1 MGGFRIKVIEVDCP
15 IGIDGVRRLK
25 YYVNNNKLYWN
36 SVSNASKYNVYYSQS
51 SSNGPWNLV
60 DSTTDTYTD
69 LTAYSA
75 GTFYFV
81 VIAINNNYVKSS
93 YSSPAYCAIQ
103 SSGGGSGSGGNSDG
117 GNGGGSTSSLPSAP
131 TGLTGSRQGPA
142 MYPYVYLNWNYTSG
156 VDSYIIYHW
165 K

>member
-1 MGGFRIKVIEVDCP
+1 MGHLNSYLVLATLFFSCFVCYIVALIKD
-15 IGIDGVRRLK
+15 LK
-25 YYVNNNKLYWN
+25 TGTLHIFLHQPVLGLQFQDLILNWN

-51 SSNGPWNLV
+51 SSNEPWNLV

-93 YSSPAYCAIQ
+93 YSSPAYCTIQ
-103 SSGGGSGSGGNSDG
+103 SSGGGS
-117 GNGGGSTSSLPSAP
+117 AK
-131 TGLTGSRQGPA
+131 
-142 MYPYVYLNWNYTSG
+142 VYDTKNKKWIN
-156 VDSYIIYHW
+156 
-165 K
+165 

>member
-1 MGGFRIKVIEVDCP
+1 MRHLNSYLVLATLFFSCLVCYIVALIKD
-15 IGIDGVRRLK
+15 LK
-25 YYVNNNKLYWN
+25 TGTLHIFLHQPVLGLQFQDLILNWN

-51 SSNGPWNLV
+51 SSNEPWNLV

-93 YSSPAYCAIQ
+93 YSSPAYCTIQ
-103 SSGGGSGSGGNSDG
+103 SSGGGS
-117 GNGGGSTSSLPSAP
+117 AK
-131 TGLTGSRQGPA
+131 
-142 MYPYVYLNWNYTSG
+142 VYDTKNKKWIN
-156 VDSYIIYHW
+156 
-165 K
+165 

>member
-1 MGGFRIKVIEVDCP
+1 MRHLNSYLVLATLFFSCFVCYIVALIKD
-15 IGIDGVRRLK
+15 LK
-25 YYVNNNKLYWN
+25 TGTLYIFLHQPVLGLQFQDLILNWN

-51 SSNGPWNLV
+51 SSNEPWNLV

-93 YSSPAYCAIQ
+93 YSSPAYCTIQ
-103 SSGGGSGSGGNSDG
+103 SSGGGS
-117 GNGGGSTSSLPSAP
+117 AK
-131 TGLTGSRQGPA
+131 
-142 MYPYVYLNWNYTSG
+142 VYDTKNKKWIN
-156 VDSYIIYHW
+156 
-165 K
+165 

>member
-1 MGGFRIKVIEVDCP
+1 MRHLNSYLVLATLFFSCLVCYIVALIKD
-15 IGIDGVRRLK
+15 LK
-25 YYVNNNKLYWN
+25 TGTLHIFLHQPVLGLQFQDLILNWN

-51 SSNGPWNLV
+51 SSNEPWNLV

-93 YSSPAYCAIQ
+93 YSSTAYCTIQ
-103 SSGGGSGSGGNSDG
+103 SSGGGSGSGSGGENSGG
-117 GNGGGSTSSLPSAP
+117 GN
-131 TGLTGSRQGPA
+131 
-142 MYPYVYLNWNYTSG
+142 
-156 VDSYIIYHW
+156 
-165 K
+165 

>member
-1 MGGFRIKVIEVDCP
+1 MRHLNSYLVLATLFFSCFVCYIVALIKD
-15 IGIDGVRRLK
+15 LK
-25 YYVNNNKLYWN
+25 TGTLHIFLHQPVLGLQFQDLILNWN

-93 YSSPAYCAIQ
+93 YSSPAYCTIQ
-103 SSGGGSGSGGNSDG
+103 SSGGGS
-117 GNGGGSTSSLPSAP
+117 AK
-131 TGLTGSRQGPA
+131 
-142 MYPYVYLNWNYTSG
+142 VYDTKNKKWIN
-156 VDSYIIYHW
+156 
-165 K
+165 

>member
-1 MGGFRIKVIEVDCP
+1 MRHLNSYLVLATLFFSCFVCYIVALIKDLETGTLHIFLHQPVLGLQFQDLI
-15 IGIDGVRRLK
+15 L
-25 YYVNNNKLYWN
+25 NWN

-51 SSNGPWNLV
+51 SSNEPWNLV

-93 YSSPAYCAIQ
+93 YSSPAYCTIQ
-103 SSGGGSGSGGNSDG
+103 SSGGGS
-117 GNGGGSTSSLPSAP
+117 AK
-131 TGLTGSRQGPA
+131 
-142 MYPYVYLNWNYTSG
+142 VYDTKNKKWIN
-156 VDSYIIYHW
+156 
-165 K
+165 

>member
-1 MGGFRIKVIEVDCP
+1 MRHLNSYLVLATLFFWCFVCYIVALIKD
-15 IGIDGVRRLK
+15 LK
-25 YYVNNNKLYWN
+25 TGTLHIFLHQPVLGLQFQDLILNWN

-51 SSNGPWNLV
+51 SSNEPWNLV

-93 YSSPAYCAIQ
+93 YSSPAYCTIQ
-103 SSGGGSGSGGNSDG
+103 SSGGGS
-117 GNGGGSTSSLPSAP
+117 AK
-131 TGLTGSRQGPA
+131 
-142 MYPYVYLNWNYTSG
+142 VYDTKNKKWIN
-156 VDSYIIYHW
+156 
-165 K
+165 

>member
-1 MGGFRIKVIEVDCP
+1 MRHLNSYLVLATLFFSCFVCYIVALIKD
-15 IGIDGVRRLK
+15 LK
-25 YYVNNNKLYWN
+25 TGTLHIFLHQPVLGLQFQDLILKWN

-51 SSNGPWNLV
+51 SSNEPWNLV

-93 YSSPAYCAIQ
+93 YSSPAYCTIQ
-103 SSGGGSGSGGNSDG
+103 SSGGGS
-117 GNGGGSTSSLPSAP
+117 AK
-131 TGLTGSRQGPA
+131 
-142 MYPYVYLNWNYTSG
+142 VYDTKNKKWIN
-156 VDSYIIYHW
+156 
-165 K
+165 

>member
-1 MGGFRIKVIEVDCP
+1 MRPFSFRVFVCYIVALIKD
-15 IGIDGVRRLK
+15 LK
-25 YYVNNNKLYWN
+25 TETLHIFLHQPVLGLQFQDLILNWN

-51 SSNGPWNLV
+51 SSNEPWNLV

-93 YSSPAYCAIQ
+93 YSSTAYCTIQ
-103 SSGGGSGSGGNSDG
+103 SSGGGSGSGSGGENSGG
-117 GNGGGSTSSLPSAP
+117 GN
-131 TGLTGSRQGPA
+131 
-142 MYPYVYLNWNYTSG
+142 
-156 VDSYIIYHW
+156 
-165 K
+165 

>member
-1 MGGFRIKVIEVDCP
+1 MRHLNSYLVLATLFFSCFVCYIVALIKD
-15 IGIDGVRRLK
+15 LK
-25 YYVNNNKLYWN
+25 TGTLHIFLHQPVLGLQFQDLILNWN

-51 SSNGPWNLV
+51 SSNEPWNLV

-93 YSSPAYCAIQ
+93 YSSTAYCTIQ
-103 SSGGGSGSGGNSDG
+103 SSGGGSGSGGENSGG
-117 GNGGGSTSSLPSAP
+117 GN
-131 TGLTGSRQGPA
+131 
-142 MYPYVYLNWNYTSG
+142 
-156 VDSYIIYHW
+156 
-165 K
+165 

>member
-1 MGGFRIKVIEVDCP
+1 MRHLNSYLVLATLFFSCFVCYIVALIKD
-15 IGIDGVRRLK
+15 LK
-25 YYVNNNKLYWN
+25 TGTLHIFLHQPVLGLQFQDLILNWN

-51 SSNGPWNLV
+51 SSNEPWNLV

-93 YSSPAYCAIQ
+93 YSSPAYCTIQ
-103 SSGGGSGSGGNSDG
+103 SSGGGS
-117 GNGGGSTSSLPSAP
+117 AK
-131 TGLTGSRQGPA
+131 
-142 MYPYVYLNWNYTSG
+142 VYDTKNKKWIN
-156 VDSYIIYHW
+156 
-165 K
+165 

>member
-1 MGGFRIKVIEVDCP
+1 MRHLNSYLVLATLFFSCLVCYIVALIKD
-15 IGIDGVRRLK
+15 LK
-25 YYVNNNKLYWN
+25 TGTLHIFLHQPVLGLQFQDLILNWN

-93 YSSPAYCAIQ
+93 YSSPAYCTIQ
-103 SSGGGSGSGGNSDG
+103 SSGGGS
-117 GNGGGSTSSLPSAP
+117 AK
-131 TGLTGSRQGPA
+131 
-142 MYPYVYLNWNYTSG
+142 VYDTKNKKWIN
-156 VDSYIIYHW
+156 
-165 K
+165 

>member
-25 YYVNNNKLYWN
+25 YYANNNKLYWN
-36 SVSNASKYNVYYSQS
+36 SVSNASKCNVYYSQS

-81 VIAINNNYVKSS
+81 VIAIND
-93 YSSPAYCAIQ
+93 
-103 SSGGGSGSGGNSDG
+103 NSDYCLVSISNISNS
-117 GNGGGSTSSLPSAP
+117 NGKNSYMVTYYNGSF
-131 TGLTGSRQGPA
+131 TGTF
-142 MYPYVYLNWNYTSG
+142 
-156 VDSYIIYHW
+156 
-165 K
+165 

>member
-1 MGGFRIKVIEVDCP
+1 MRHLNSYLVLATLFFSCFVCYIVALIKDLETGTLHIFLHQPVLGLQFQDLI
-15 IGIDGVRRLK
+15 L
-25 YYVNNNKLYWN
+25 NWN

-51 SSNGPWNLV
+51 SSNEPWNLV

-93 YSSPAYCAIQ
+93 YSSPAYCTIQ
-103 SSGGGSGSGGNSDG
+103 SSGGGS
-117 GNGGGSTSSLPSAP
+117 AK
-131 TGLTGSRQGPA
+131 
-142 MYPYVYLNWNYTSG
+142 VYDTKIKKWIN
-156 VDSYIIYHW
+156 
-165 K
+165 

>member
-25 YYVNNNKLYWN
+25 YYANNNKLYWN

-81 VIAINNNYVKSS
+81 VIAINNNVKSS
-93 YSSPAYCAIQ
+93 YSSPAYCTIQ
-103 SSGGGSGSGGNSDG
+103 NNGGGSGSGSGGENSDG
-117 GNGGGSTSSLPSAP
+117 GN
-131 TGLTGSRQGPA
+131 
-142 MYPYVYLNWNYTSG
+142 
-156 VDSYIIYHW
+156 
-165 K
+165 

>member
-1 MGGFRIKVIEVDCP
+1 MRHLNSYLVLATLFFSCFVCYIVALIKD
-15 IGIDGVRRLK
+15 LK
-25 YYVNNNKLYWN
+25 TGTLHIFLHQPVLGLQFQDLILNCN

-51 SSNGPWNLV
+51 SSNEPWNLV

-93 YSSPAYCAIQ
+93 YSSPAYCTIQ
-103 SSGGGSGSGGNSDG
+103 SSGGGS
-117 GNGGGSTSSLPSAP
+117 AK
-131 TGLTGSRQGPA
+131 
-142 MYPYVYLNWNYTSG
+142 VYDTKNKKWIN
-156 VDSYIIYHW
+156 
-165 K
+165 

>member
-25 YYVNNNKLYWN
+25 YYANNNKLYWN

-51 SSNGPWNLV
+51 SSNGLWNLF

-75 GTFYFV
+75 GAFYFV
-81 VIAINNNYVKSS
+81 VIAINNNNVKSS
-93 YSSPAYCAIQ
+93 YSSTAYCTIQ
-103 SSGGGSGSGGNSDG
+103 SSGGGSGSGSGGENSGG
-117 GNGGGSTSSLPSAP
+117 GN
-131 TGLTGSRQGPA
+131 
-142 MYPYVYLNWNYTSG
+142 
-156 VDSYIIYHW
+156 
-165 K
+165 

>member
-1 MGGFRIKVIEVDCP
+1 MPYVSTTNDYPFMGGFRIKVIEVDCP

-25 YYVNNNKLYWN
+25 YYANNNKLYWN

-51 SSNGPWNLV
+51 SSN
-60 DSTTDTYTD
+60 D

-81 VIAINNNYVKSS
+81 VIAINNNVKSS
-93 YSSPAYCAIQ
+93 YSSPAYCTIQ
-103 SSGGGSGSGGNSDG
+103 NNGGGSGSGGNSDG

-131 TGLTGSRQGPA
+131 TGLAGSRQGPA
-142 MYPYVYLNWNYTSG
+142 MYPYVYLNWNYTS
-156 VDSYIIYHW
+156 VADSYIIYHW

>member
-1 MGGFRIKVIEVDCP
+1 MRHLNSYLVLATLFFSCFVCYIVALIKD
-15 IGIDGVRRLK
+15 LK
-25 YYVNNNKLYWN
+25 TGTLHIFLHQPVLGLQFQDLILNWN
-36 SVSNASKYNVYYSQS
+36 SDSNASKYNVYYSQS

-93 YSSPAYCAIQ
+93 YSSPAYCTIQ
-103 SSGGGSGSGGNSDG
+103 SSGGGS
-117 GNGGGSTSSLPSAP
+117 AK
-131 TGLTGSRQGPA
+131 
-142 MYPYVYLNWNYTSG
+142 VYDTKNKKWIN
-156 VDSYIIYHW
+156 
-165 K
+165 